1 MKTPMTVYFA
11 VFITMTATFQLVAL
25 ATSGHSNLLLSAI
38 FSIPC
43 VLFFAAI
50 DTWFYDGG

>member
-1 MKTPMTVYFA
+1 MKTPVTVYFA

-25 ATSGHSNLLLSAI
+25 ATSGHSNLWLSAI

-50 DTWFYDGG
+50 DNGWLNK